1 MQKNK
6 TWKENSLKFKRQ
18 ECKDL
23 KCKGLKV
30 NDLKVLNDLKYCKVD

>member
-23 KCKGLKV
+23 KYKLQEK
-30 NDLKVLNDLKYCKVD
+30 

>member
-23 KCKGLKV
+23 KCEGLKV
-30 NDLKVLNDLKYCKVD
+30 LMT